1 MRTANIMKLLLFSL
15 LLVSGQSWAR
25 SGHGGGY
32 HGGGGHFAGHGGHG
46 GFSIGFYGGYP
57 YYGYPFYRD
66 PFFYGYGYPYYS
78 SPVIVTTPATPPT
91 YIEQSPS
98 VQSQELAAGYW
109 YYCQNPAG
117 YYPYVKECQEPWQQV
132 EPTPPSSR

>member
-1 MRTANIMKLLLFSL
+1 MKTANALKLLFLAL
-15 LLVSGQSWAR
+15 LLASSQSWAR
-25 SGHGGGY
+25 GGHGGG
-32 HGGGGHFAGHGGHG
+32 HGGGGHYGGRG

-57 YYGYPFYRD
+57 YYGYPYYRD

-91 YIEQSPS
+91 YIEQAPPAA
-98 VQSQELAAGYW
+98 QNQELPAGYW

-117 YYPYVKECQEPWQQV
+117 YYPYIKECQEPWQQV
-132 EPTPPSSR
+132 EPTPPPSSR